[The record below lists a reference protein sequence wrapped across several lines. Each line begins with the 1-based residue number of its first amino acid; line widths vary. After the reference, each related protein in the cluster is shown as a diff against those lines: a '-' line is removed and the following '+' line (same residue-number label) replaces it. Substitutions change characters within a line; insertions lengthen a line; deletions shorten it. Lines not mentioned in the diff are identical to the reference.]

1 MIGDVHIGNNVTV
14 AAGAV
19 VIDPFEEDNIVL
31 AGIPARIVKHK

>member
-1 MIGDVHIGNNVTV
+1 MEMYILENNLTL

-19 VIDPFEEDNIVL
+19 VVDSFDEDNIVL